1 MKQAI
6 VVAAVLAYASVSVA
20 TQKKAITLPG
30 ANPNLPFSS
39 AVWTGDF
46 LHTSGALGGVPGQ
59 GYSPDI
65 KEQTRQTFEN
75 LTRVLEAAGSDLSRV
90 VSVSVYLTDDRHYEA
105 MNEVFRETFPDQSK
119 APVRATVRTDLA
131 APAGYI
137 EVSMIAVREG
147 VDLRHIT
154 PDGWQPA
161 RQGFAYGIL
170 AGDTLFVSGMVSSD
184 PEQGTF
190 VNGDIGAQAKRTLD
204 NIGEVLK
211 AAGMSYAD
219 VVSNRVYLRDGR
231 DFSGWN
237 ETYRSVFPEPRPA
250 RATVRAG
257 IMHPDA
263 RVEVQSVAVKDSA
276 RKVAGNAQ
284 PNATISPS
292 VVAGGRQF
300 LAGMTGRTADGY
312 APGDVKAQTRQCIA
326 RLKATLEAAGL
337 TMDDVVEST
346 VFLTD
351 IRHFADMNEVYRE
364 LVPSP
369 RPSRTTVGTALM
381 SPGRARRDPV
391 HRRRVQI
398 DRSWSHVFTTAS
410 ARAPSR

>member
-1 MKQAI
+1 MRQAVI
-6 VVAAVLAYASVSVA
+6 AAALVCASVSGA
-20 TQKKAITLPG
+20 TEKRAVTLPG
-30 ANPNLPFSS
+30 ANPDLPFSA

-46 LHTSGALGGVPGQ
+46 LHTSGSLGGVPGE
-59 GYSPDI
+59 GYSTDI
-65 KEQTRQTFEN
+65 KEQTRQTFKN
-75 LTRVLEAAGSDLSRV
+75 LTRVLEAAGSNLSRV

-131 APAGYI
+131 APAGFI
-137 EVSMIAVREG
+137 EISLIAVREG
-147 VDLRHIT
+147 VELRHIT
-154 PDGWQPA
+154 PAGWRPA
-161 RQGFAYGIL
+161 GQGYAHGIL
-170 AGDTLFVSGMVSSD
+170 AGDTLFVAGTVSND
-184 PEQGTF
+184 PKQGTF
-190 VNGDIGAQAKRTLD
+190 VNGDIEAQAQRTLD

-219 VVSNRVYLRDGR
+219 VVSNRVKLRDGR

-237 ETYRSVFPEPRPA
+237 ETYRAVFPEPRPA

-263 RVEVQSVAVKDSA
+263 RVEVQSIAVKDA
-276 RKVAGNAQ
+276 TRKVAGNAQ

-337 TMDDVVEST
+337 TMEDVVEST

-351 IRHFADMNEVYRE
+351 IRHFSDMNEVYRE
-364 LVPSP
+364 LVPQP
-369 RPSRTTVGTALM
+369 RPSRTTVGAALM
-381 SPGRARRDPV
+381 SPEALVEIQFIAD
-391 HRRRVQI
+391 
-398 DRSWSHVFTTAS
+398 AS
-410 ARAPSR
+410 K